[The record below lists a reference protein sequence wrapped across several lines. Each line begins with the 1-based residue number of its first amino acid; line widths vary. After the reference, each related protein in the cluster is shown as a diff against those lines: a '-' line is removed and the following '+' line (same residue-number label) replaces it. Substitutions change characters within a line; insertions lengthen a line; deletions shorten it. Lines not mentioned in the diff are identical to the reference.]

1 MGGVRW
7 SGQKNEKKKKKNE
20 KNEKNE
26 KNNFYVDFHV
36 FALSHAGTV
45 GMS

>member
-7 SGQKNEKKKKKNE
+7 SGQKKKKKNE
-20 KNEKNE
+20 KKNE